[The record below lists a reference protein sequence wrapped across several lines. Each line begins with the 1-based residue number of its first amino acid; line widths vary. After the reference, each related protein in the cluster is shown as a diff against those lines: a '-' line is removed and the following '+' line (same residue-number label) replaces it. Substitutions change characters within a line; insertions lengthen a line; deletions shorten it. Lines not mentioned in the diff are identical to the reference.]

1 LRGPGELMGAR
12 QSGLPMLRFADPVQ
26 DTDLLEAAVEAAGTM
41 LNTDPGAVER
51 HLRRWLP
58 DALSWL
64 DG

>member
-1 LRGPGELMGAR
+1 
-12 QSGLPMLRFADPVQ
+12 
-26 DTDLLEAAVEAAGTM
+26 M